1 MRRRSARLAGPA
13 RDLHG
18 GASSVCGVNAVIV
31 SGFIDPFRRSHIF
44 AVMGGMMVI
53 SEDVAIKG
61 RASGS
66 SWVIR
71 AYPP

>member
-1 MRRRSARLAGPA
+1 MRGPEPIRA
-13 RDLHG
+13 VGHAWD
-18 GASSVCGVNAVIV
+18 CGLNAVII
-31 SGFIDPFRRSHIF
+31 SGLIDPFRRSHIF

-53 SEDVAIKG
+53 SGEIAIKG
-61 RASGS
+61 RACGS